1 MVLAALPEERPN
13 EGPRSSIRVD
23 RRRFAFLIALCFL
36 LHTIPLVL
44 LAYLGGPADLA
55 PDEQAI
61 PVEMIAEPPPPKQPD
76 QPPPKSEQEAKKIPF
91 DETPATDAPRAA
103 NEEKVKKDA
112 TDDASHAPKPTPDS
126 ESTAKKPISE
136 PAQSAEKP
144 VEAKAAEASAPKL
157 KEDRPDAEPV
167 NAAEIKRPET
177 PDQTKAQQAAPQPE
191 KREAPAPPPMPTIA
205 ALPDYSFAP
214 ASQNSPIAGGK
225 AASTYLTIVY
235 GMLASHMHMPP
246 IPAGRKHSRGEISF
260 DVDFA
265 GALIRARVTKS
276 TGVPELDAAAVAAI
290 RAAAPFPLPPTGN
303 GISLRLNF
311 SGD

>member
-1 MVLAALPEERPN
+1 MVLAALPEERPI

-23 RRRFAFLIALCFL
+23 RRRFTFLIALCFL
-36 LHTIPLVL
+36 LHAVPLLL
-44 LAYLGGPADLA
+44 LAYLGGGQDLA

-61 PVEMIAEPPPPKQPD
+61 PVEMIDEPPPPKQPD
-76 QPPPKSEQEAKKIPF
+76 PPPPRNEKQAEKTQF
-91 DETPATDAPRAA
+91 DEKPATDAPRAA

-126 ESTAKKPISE
+126 ESTDKKPASE
-136 PAQSAEKP
+136 PARSAEKP
-144 VEAKAAEASAPKL
+144 VDAKAAEASAPKPE
-157 KEDRPDAEPV
+157 EDRPDAEAV
-167 NAAEIKRPET
+167 NAAEIQRPET
-177 PDQTKAQQAAPQPE
+177 PDQTKAQQAAPQP
-191 KREAPAPPPMPTIA
+191 AIQPTPAPPPMPAMA

-214 ASQNSPIAGGK
+214 ASQNTPIAGGK

-235 GMLASHMHMPP
+235 GMLASHMHMPVLP
-246 IPAGRKHSRGEISF
+246 PGRKHSSGEVSF

-265 GALIRARVTKS
+265 GALIRARVTRS